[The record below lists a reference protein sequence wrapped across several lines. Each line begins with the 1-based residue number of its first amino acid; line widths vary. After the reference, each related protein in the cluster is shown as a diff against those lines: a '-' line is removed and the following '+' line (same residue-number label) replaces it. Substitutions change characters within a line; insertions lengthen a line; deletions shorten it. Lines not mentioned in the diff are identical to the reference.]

1 MNRGKKECSI
11 RRWKIRERSGARRAR
26 ARWHDVTV
34 DEAKKRTPRWRLER
48 SKWPRKRKRRRGKE
62 GAGGEGK
69 GRGRGRGREGK
80 REGTERGEKRE
91 AERSENIAAP
101 SRRRFSS
108 RPALSRREVSPLR
121 LARAWAEWSRG
132 EPWWPRVLKEI
143 ARRPSRLSAERGS
156 GIQSTRSVVAHS
168 GR

>member
-1 MNRGKKECSI
+1 MERKNARFEGGKYGKD
-11 RRWKIRERSGARRAR
+11 RELGAR
-26 ARWHDVTV
+26 ARDGTTS
-34 DEAKKRTPRWRLER
+34 RT
-48 SKWPRKRKRRRGKE
+48 KRRSGRLGGALSGQNGRERGRDGEEKR

-69 GRGRGRGREGK
+69 GRGREGK